1 MHACMHA
8 VQETCVESRAEHAC
22 SFHRNPCVNDMGTR
36 RWFLGRGGAERE
48 RGTARNNAST
58 TTKRKRKPMPKPA
71 KSPLWAA
78 SWPTLMAGPGRV
90 NASVAAPSASRRKTW
105 RARWQCRTGCIGCSP
120 PACMS
125 TWIMYQCICMH
136 VYANTRASARTH
148 EHIGVGDC
156 NVPFMAAGL
165 TRAR

>member
-1 MHACMHA
+1 MHACS
-8 VQETCVESRAEHAC
+8 SRNV
-22 SFHRNPCVNDMGTR
+22 RRITRGTR
-36 RWFLGRGGAERE
+36 MQLPSQSLRQRHGDKKVVSGQRGGRERE
-48 RGTARNNAST
+48 GQRET
-58 TTKRKRKPMPKPA
+58 MPQQQQNESEKQCLKPA

-156 NVPFMAAGL
+156 NVPIMAAGL